1 MPVQRFNDV
10 TSAQGPVAG
19 TGSLSG
25 SEPAGAHPRATGT
38 PSIVQADGTANLRTV
53 TETKRA
59 AGNATP
65 TSGKNRCPAQTF
77 NPGVV

>member
-19 TGSLSG
+19 TGSLGG
-25 SEPAGAHPRATGT
+25 SQPGEARPRATGT
-38 PSIVQADGTANLRTV
+38 PAISQTDGTANLGTA
-53 TETKRA
+53 TETKRS
-59 AGNATP
+59 AGNSTP
-65 TSGKNRCPAQTF
+65 GGGTNRCPAQKF

>member
-10 TSAQGPVAG
+10 TLAPGPVAG

-38 PSIVQADGTANLRTV
+38 PAIVQAAGTANLRTV
-53 TETKRA
+53 TETKRS
-59 AGNATP
+59 AGNSTP
-65 TSGKNRCPAQTF
+65 SGGKNRCPAQTF
-77 NPGVV
+77 NPGVI

>member
-1 MPVQRFNDV
+1 MAVQRFNDV
-10 TSAQGPVAG
+10 TLAPGPVAG

-38 PSIVQADGTANLRTV
+38 PAIVQTDGTASP
-53 TETKRA
+53 RA
-59 AGNATP
+59 NTQTFRSAGNATP
-65 TSGKNRCPAQTF
+65 TGGTNRCPAQTF